1 MTRLTAALICATA
14 LWPANLESQFASET
28 TQLGVDSALFPVGE
42 KLWFEAKIGLFRV
55 GRATMEV
62 LGVDTVRSEPSL
74 HVRFRLEGGW
84 TLFRLDDKM
93 DSWIGLEDFASRRFV
108 QDFHEGG
115 RERLNSYEIYPD
127 SGFYR
132 REGVDTTM
140 VTSPHP
146 LDDAAFFYFVRTV
159 EMEPGHRYEFNNYFK
174 PDRNPIVLEVLARDT
189 IEVPAGRFPV
199 LEVRPIIRGNGIF
212 REAADARLW
221 LTDDSRRIVVKIKS
235 RFSFGVTITL
245 RLTKIE
251 GLSESEQSDGT

>member
-1 MTRLTAALICATA
+1 MQRLLLAVLLLTLAPTIVHAQELNVAA
-14 LWPANLESQFASET
+14 WLERMPIGET
-28 TQLGVDSALFPVGE
+28 LVYDAKFGPIKLGKGMM
-42 KLWFEAKIGLFRV
+42 RV
-55 GRATMEV
+55 AGIDTIR
-62 LGVDTVRSEPSL
+62 GVESL
-74 HVRFRLEGGW
+74 HIIFHLQASSVFY
-84 TLFRLDDKM
+84 RLDDRM
-93 DSWIGLEDFASRRFV
+93 DSWIGLSDFASRRFV

-115 RERLNSYEIYPD
+115 RERLNTYEIYPD

-146 LDDAAFFYFVRTV
+146 LDDAAFFYFVRNI

>member
-42 KLWFEAKIGLFRV
+42 KLWFEAKIGLVRV

-62 LGVDTVRSEPSL
+62 LGVDTIRSEPTR
-74 HVRFRLEGGW
+74 H
-84 TLFRLDDKM
+84 DKM

-115 RERLNSYEIYPD
+115 RERLNTYEIYPD

-146 LDDAAFFYFVRTV
+146 LDDAAFFYFVRNI